1 VQHYK
6 KEWHI
11 LVTIG
16 IVAFIIEIF
25 TAGFISGS
33 IGIGLLFAAA
43 GNYLGLE
50 TKWQVLLFAFGVAL
64 TYFLIRPIITKYG
77 YSENKVK
84 TNIDALIDKT
94 GSVTQE
100 INHFKNTGRVKIDGD
115 DWKAS
120 IKNNEIIKVGT
131 TVKVVA
137 IDSII
142 LFVKP
147 LK

>member
-1 VQHYK
+1 ME
-6 KEWHI
+6 EWHI
-11 LVTIG
+11 LITIG

-33 IGIGLLFAAA
+33 IGIGLLFAAT

-50 TKWQVLLFAFGVAL
+50 TKWQILLFAFGVGL
-64 TYFLIRPIITKYG
+64 TFFLIRPIITKYG
-77 YSENKVK
+77 YRKNKVK
-84 TNIDALIDKT
+84 TNQDALIDKT
-94 GSVTQE
+94 GIVTQE
-100 INHFKNTGRVKIDGD
+100 INHHNTGRVKIDGD
-115 DWKAS
+115 DWRAS
-120 IKNNEIIKVGT
+120 TEKSEIIKVGT
-131 TVKVVA
+131 TVKVVS

>member
-1 VQHYK
+1 MDQ
-6 KEWHI
+6 WHI

-16 IVAFIIEIF
+16 IVAFILEIF
-25 TAGFISGS
+25 TTGFISGS
-33 IGIGLLFAAA
+33 IGIGLLSASV
-43 GNYLGLE
+43 GSYLGLE
-50 TKWQVLLFAFGVAL
+50 TNWQILLFAFGVAL

-77 YSENKVK
+77 YRENNEK
-84 TNIDALIDKT
+84 TNIDALIDRT

-100 INHFKNTGRVKIDGD
+100 INHFENTGRVKIDGD

-120 IKNNEIIKVGT
+120 TKNNEIIKVGT
-131 TVKVVA
+131 TIKVVA
-137 IDSII
+137 IESII

>member
-1 VQHYK
+1 M
-6 KEWHI
+6 EGWHI

-33 IGIGLLFAAA
+33 IGIGLLFAAV
-43 GNYLGLE
+43 GNYFGLE
-50 TKWQVLLFAFGVAL
+50 TKWQILLFAFGVAL
-64 TYFLIRPIITKYG
+64 TYFLFRPIITKYG
-77 YSENKVK
+77 YRKNKTK
-84 TNIDALIDKT
+84 TNIDALIDKI

-100 INHFKNTGRVKIDGD
+100 INHFENTGRVKIDGD

-120 IKNNEIIKVGT
+120 TKNNEIIKVGT

>member
-1 VQHYK
+1 ME
-6 KEWHI
+6 EWHI

-16 IVAFIIEIF
+16 IAAFIIEIF

-50 TKWQVLLFAFGVAL
+50 AKWQILLFAFGLAL

-77 YSENKVK
+77 YRENKAK

-100 INHFKNTGRVKIDGD
+100 INHFENTGRVKIDGD

-120 IKNNEIIKVGT
+120 AKNNEIIKVGT